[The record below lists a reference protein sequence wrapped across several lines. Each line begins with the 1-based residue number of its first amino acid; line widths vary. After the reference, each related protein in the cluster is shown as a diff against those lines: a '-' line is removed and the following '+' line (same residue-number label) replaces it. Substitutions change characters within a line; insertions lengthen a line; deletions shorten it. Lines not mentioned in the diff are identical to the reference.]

1 MSADAGSLVTLI
13 GRGTRVEGRV
23 QFSGALRVEGSVQG
37 EVRGHGKAPATLSLG
52 REGSIVG
59 SVAAVHLRSE
69 GRIEGTVSSAGSVE
83 LLPDSTTSGE
93 LSYES
98 LQVRRGAVL
107 DCVLRPLK
115 PDAEASSP
123 PGR

>member
-1 MSADAGSLVTLI
+1 VSADAGSPVTLI

-37 EVRGHGKAPATLSLG
+37 EVRGDGKAPATLALG

-59 SVAAVHLRSE
+59 SVAAVDLRSE
-69 GRIEGTVSSAGSVE
+69 GRIEGTVSAAGAVE

-98 LQVRRGAVL
+98 LRVRRGAVL

-115 PDAEASSP
+115 PEA
-123 PGR
+123 